1 MNPKKIYGH
10 WIKWHGG
17 ECPVLPDTM
26 VEVKLRRGAPEREER
41 AGRYFW
47 NHEGED
53 DEDDDIVEYRTVT
66 EQADLESAEK
76 LLRDNGYTVT
86 PPAKP
91 LTFEDVVPMTEIPPE
106 GTEFWV
112 IAATSEEGA
121 YRTCWVDGNELD
133 LRTLKRRMAYLDEEH
148 ALIAAK
154 HIFGLKGGEL

>member
-1 MNPKKIYGH
+1 MTTKKIYGP

-17 ECPVLPDTM
+17 ECPVMFDQKVM
-26 VEVKLRRGAPEREER
+26 VKLRGGGVLGPGHADNYGWSRHN
-41 AGRYFW
+41 YIS
-47 NHEGED
+47 
-53 DEDDDIVEYRTVT
+53 DITEYCIVT
-66 EQADLESAEK
+66 EQADLDAAEQ
-76 LLRDNGYTVT
+76 LLRANGYTVT

-148 ALIAAK
+148 ALIAAR